1 MATLVSTI
9 TDIIHKT
16 FTPIFYPG
24 YIEQEERLDEFENS
38 LSELERGVTIHQVD
52 SDERLF
58 KSNGEDPPTT
68 LKELFFGWFTKSKEQ
83 SEYNN

>member
-24 YIEQEERLDEFENS
+24 HIEQEERLGEFENS
-38 LSELERGVTIHQVD
+38 LSELERGVTIHQID
-52 SDERLF
+52 SHERLF
-58 KSNGEDPPTT
+58 KSNGEDSPTT

-83 SEYNN
+83 S

>member
-24 YIEQEERLDEFENS
+24 YIEDEKRLGEFENS
-38 LSELERGVTIHQVD
+38 LSELERGVTLHRID
-52 SDERLF
+52 SNERLF
-58 KSNGEDPPTT
+58 KPNGQDSPST

-83 SEYNN
+83 S

>member
-38 LSELERGVTIHQVD
+38 LSELERGFTIHRID

-58 KSNGEDPPTT
+58 KLNGEESPST

-83 SEYNN
+83 S